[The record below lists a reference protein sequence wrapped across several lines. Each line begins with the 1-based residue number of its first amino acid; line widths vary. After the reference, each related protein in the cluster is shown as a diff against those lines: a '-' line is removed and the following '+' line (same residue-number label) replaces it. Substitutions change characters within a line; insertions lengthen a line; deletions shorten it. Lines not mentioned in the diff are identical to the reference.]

1 MVDSVLDKAQ
11 DVVKTSGNQDIEKY
25 IQETKEKYESHMNAA
40 KVSFPAFL
48 QYVNRPTNVPYS
60 QFQKVPK

>member
-40 KVSFPAFL
+40 KVGF
-48 QYVNRPTNVPYS
+48 VNVKNPPRVYRPMGILTKILV
-60 QFQKVPK
+60 

>member
-25 IQETKEKYESHMNAA
+25 IEETKEKYESHMNAA
-40 KVSFPAFL
+40 KVWI
-48 QYVNRPTNVPYS
+48 VNV
-60 QFQKVPK
+60 